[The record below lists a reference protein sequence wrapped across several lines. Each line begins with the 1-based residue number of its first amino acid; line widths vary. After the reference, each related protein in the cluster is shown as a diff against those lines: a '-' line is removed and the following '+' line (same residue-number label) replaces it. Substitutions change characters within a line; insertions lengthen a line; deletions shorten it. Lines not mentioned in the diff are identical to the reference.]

1 MIFVC
6 LKTVDS
12 TIIYLLLCKQTHIDA
27 DQTSEL
33 IFFCYVKGYMMA
45 NIIIKQ
51 VIRTYLIRRE
61 ALGAIGVQFWVYIA
75 ITASATALL

>member
-1 MIFVC
+1 
-6 LKTVDS
+6 
-12 TIIYLLLCKQTHIDA
+12 
-27 DQTSEL
+27 
-33 IFFCYVKGYMMA
+33 VKGYMMA